1 MQLEKFYQNQAQV
14 NMQAQKLC
22 QAQVKGVNRQTAA
35 SKLATHVL
43 NSQFTISNLGL
54 DKGCGVKD
62 FFVGILDSDT
72 AVYCGKKIKKNH

>member
-1 MQLEKFYQNQAQV
+1 
-14 NMQAQKLC
+14 MQAQKLC
-22 QAQVKGVNRQTAA
+22 QAQVQVKSVISQNKSHGNGISSARQTAA

-62 FFVGILDSDT
+62 FFCGDFRFG
-72 AVYCGKKIKKNH
+72 YCGKKIKKNH